1 MGKMKNTNNFLGID
15 TSNYT
20 TSAAMYDGEVIQ
32 QSKRLLPVAKGE
44 KGLRQSD
51 AVFSHVKQIEEVM
64 APLWEQNIIVEA
76 IGVSDRPRSLADS
89 YMPCFMVGVS
99 IAEVLGQALHVP
111 VYRFSHQQGHI
122 AAALF
127 SAERLDLL
135 SQTFL
140 AFHVS
145 GGTTEAVLVNPDENN
160 LPQAKIVAQSLD
172 LKAGQLID
180 RIGVMLGLDF
190 PCGPKLE
197 QLALLWEDK
206 LSFRPSMK
214 GADSSL
220 SGVQNQCEAMFARQ
234 EPKEKIAAYV
244 LEAVRATLEKM
255 ALALQKEYQSLPIL
269 FSGGVCS
276 NSIIRKSLTEK
287 FGALFAEPVFS
298 ADNAAGIAVLAHYQG
313 RKR

>member
-1 MGKMKNTNNFLGID
+1 MKNTNNFLGID